1 MSARPL
7 RVSNNAVTTCSEL
20 EQNGKVTLLSLCVCL
35 VFRIQ
40 RVWVDEAET
49 ISIALCKT
57 DRVKSEEV
65 LHRL

>member
-7 RVSNNAVTTCSEL
+7 CVSNNAVTTCSEL
-20 EQNGKVTLLSLCVCL
+20 EQMGKSLCCVCVCF

-40 RVWVDEAET
+40 RAWVEEAET
-49 ISIALCKT
+49 ISVALCKT